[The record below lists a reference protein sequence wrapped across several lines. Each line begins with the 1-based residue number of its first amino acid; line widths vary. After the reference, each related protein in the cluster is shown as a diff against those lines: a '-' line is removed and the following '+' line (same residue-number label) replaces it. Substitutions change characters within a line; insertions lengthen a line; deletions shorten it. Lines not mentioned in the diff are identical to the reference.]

1 MDEAATA
8 SRSNKV
14 DERSVEVEVLFVKL
28 AERNAIFVSSA
39 PSSGL
44 AVVCTASSRAKS
56 VACKNARRCVSLLVE
71 GTSFVVSLIITT
83 DRSAVAFQANNNSLS
98 LSCLAAPLFQPAS
111 PQGQPIFLL
120 RSRRQGELGLRCLF
134 CAFSASQTST
144 AMPARQSFSRYFLG
158 VPG

>member
-44 AVVCTASSRAKS
+44 ALPVVCTASSRAKS

-83 DRSAVAFQANNNSLS
+83 DRSAVAFQPTTTTTVSLS
-98 LSCLAAPLFQPAS
+98 VALLHGYFNLRHLKVNQFFCSAAEDKVSLAYA
-111 PQGQPIFLL
+111 
-120 RSRRQGELGLRCLF
+120 
-134 CAFSASQTST
+134 AFSALFPHRRRPQRCLH
-144 AMPARQSFSRYFLG
+144 ASRFLG
-158 VPG
+158 IF